1 MGWLNK
7 RRSDAVSDVRGR
19 VQQQVQ
25 ERTQQARDG
34 LAAAVDEDSPAALR
48 RAMAELDR
56 FVNRSSGRL
65 PGAAVVGARQITDI
79 LRDVVA
85 TSDVRPLDVYAV
97 VSVKGIVGDYL
108 PTTLRTYLAV
118 DPSLHDTPR
127 ASGRTPTES
136 LLEQLDALRSSAA
149 ATLEAANHEDA
160 DALMT
165 QGAFLR
171 TKFTR
176 SDLDL

>member
-7 RRSDAVSDVRGR
+7 RHPDVRDSAAEVRDAVRARAQRAREDV
-19 VQQQVQ
+19 
-25 ERTQQARDG
+25 
-34 LAAAVDEDSPAALR
+34 AAAADDDSPAALR
-48 RAMAELDR
+48 RGMDDLDR

-65 PGAAVVGARQITDI
+65 PAAAVVGARQITDL
-79 LRDVVA
+79 LRDVVD
-85 TSDVRPLDVYAV
+85 TTEVRPLDVYAV
-97 VSVKGIVGDYL
+97 VSVKGIVSDYL

-127 ASGRTPTES
+127 ASGYTPAQS
-136 LLEQLDALRSSAA
+136 LLEQIDAMRTSAA
-149 ATLEAANHEDA
+149 ATLEATNAQDA

-165 QGAFLR
+165 QGSFLR
-171 TKFTR
+171 TKFSR

>member
-1 MGWLNK
+1 MAWLNR
-7 RRSDAVSDVRGR
+7 RRSDAAESAAAARGR
-19 VQQQVQ
+19 LR
-25 ERTQQARDG
+25 EGADHLRDEITD
-34 LAAAVDEDSPAALR
+34 DEDSPDALR
-48 RAMAELDR
+48 DAMTQLDR
-56 FVNRSSGRL
+56 FVNAHAGQL
-65 PGAAVVGARQITDI
+65 PAAAVVGARQITDL

-97 VSVKGIVGDYL
+97 VQVKGIVTDYL

-118 DPSLHDTPR
+118 DRSLLDRPR
-127 ASGRTPTES
+127 SSGRTPRES
-136 LLEQLDALRSSAA
+136 LLEQLDALRTSAV
-149 ATLEAANHEDA
+149 ATLEATNHEDA

-165 QGAFLR
+165 QGSFLR

>member
-1 MGWLNK
+1 MAWLSK
-7 RRSDAVSDVRGR
+7 RRSEVVADARER
-19 VQQQVQ
+19 VHQVHD
-25 ERTQQARDG
+25 ELT
-34 LAAAVDEDSPAALR
+34 VDEDSPQALR
-48 RAMAELDR
+48 DAMTELDR
-56 FVNRSSGRL
+56 FVNRSAGRL
-65 PGAAVVGARQITDI
+65 PVAAVVGARQITDL
-79 LRDVVA
+79 LRDVVD

-97 VSVKGIVGDYL
+97 VSIKGVVRDYL

-118 DPSLHDTPR
+118 DPSLLDTPR

-136 LLEQLDALRSSAA
+136 LLEQIDALRTSAV
-149 ATLEAANHEDA
+149 ATLEAANNEDA

-165 QGAFLR
+165 QGSFLR